1 MLISCSQ
8 KSLASQKLYRVSGRT
23 EILCHELH
31 CLTKNMEEA
40 TPKVASK
47 VRDLSLCLST
57 STLVNGGNT
66 TCNVSVLQNLP
77 GIFSFEH
84 LAKTPG
90 KHPHGPNSSKK
101 KHQDFSLKPPLTS
114 PITYSQKPGNRNPSP
129 TWRPGHPRS
138 DIQKAEIAPPAATQ
152 SIHRKILFKKK
163 RISQLNVR
171 LQVSAPSQMLLPRR
185 RRGSGRDHGKIMKWI
200 CLFRSAKFT
209 QCVHSTPNIAKR

>member
-1 MLISCSQ
+1 MRSLAAGSMECETVPVRDGHFQNLPSLGLKSSWNSIWWMLISCSQ

-40 TPKVASK
+40 APKVASK

-66 TCNVSVLQNLP
+66 TCHASVLQNLR

-101 KHQDFSLKPPLTS
+101 NIKTFRW
-114 PITYSQKPGNRNPSP
+114 N
-129 TWRPGHPRS
+129 HP
-138 DIQKAEIAPPAATQ
+138 
-152 SIHRKILFKKK
+152 
-163 RISQLNVR
+163 
-171 LQVSAPSQMLLPRR
+171 
-185 RRGSGRDHGKIMKWI
+185 
-200 CLFRSAKFT
+200 
-209 QCVHSTPNIAKR
+209 

>member
-1 MLISCSQ
+1 MELHLCFRTSLPVRSLEWDPLQLAVWSAKQFQCEMALFFWNLPSLGLKSSWNSIWWMLISCSQ

-40 TPKVASK
+40 APKVASK
-47 VRDLSLCLST
+47 VKDLSLCLST

-66 TCNVSVLQNLP
+66 TCHVSVLQNLR

-101 KHQDFSLKPPLTS
+101 RTS
-114 PITYSQKPGNRNPSP
+114 R
-129 TWRPGHPRS
+129 
-138 DIQKAEIAPPAATQ
+138 
-152 SIHRKILFKKK
+152 LFVETT
-163 RISQLNVR
+163 LNF
-171 LQVSAPSQMLLPRR
+171 P
-185 RRGSGRDHGKIMKWI
+185 H
-200 CLFRSAKFT
+200 
-209 QCVHSTPNIAKR
+209 N